1 MTKWSINKKIEIM
14 EFAFYEPSDIEILR
28 QKLIEDIQ
36 LLSLTGKLTEE
47 KTISVINSLFGVE

>member
-1 MTKWSINKKIEIM
+1 M